1 MWRIER
7 VEETGSTNDDVA
19 PRLGADE
26 AGLVRV
32 AGVQTAGRGRRA
44 GRTWIAPRGS
54 GLTFTT
60 ALPRALAPHA
70 LWCVTFWASLAIR
83 EAVARVTSV
92 TLDLVWPNDLLL
104 DGRKCCGILCVSRV
118 EGERAWV
125 GVGSGINVL
134 RPRDA
139 SLLEGI
145 APTPAFLSDVA
156 GNVDHARLLD
166 AILNAYAAGLDELD
180 HPTAVARRWE
190 REARLEGTPYEL
202 LLDEESTPRR
212 VIARRIATD
221 GSLIVHEGG
230 RERAVSLADARVVR

>member
-19 PRLGADE
+19 SRLGADE

-60 ALPRALAPHA
+60 ALPRALPPHA

-83 EAVARVTSV
+83 QAITRVTSIA
-92 TLDLVWPNDLLL
+92 LDLVWPNDLLL

-139 SLLEGI
+139 GLLEGVVP
-145 APTPAFLSDVA
+145 APAFLSDAA
-156 GNVDHARLLD
+156 GNVDPARLLD
-166 AILNAYAAGLDELD
+166 AVLDIYAANLPELD
-180 HPTAVARRWE
+180 RPAEVARRWE

-212 VIARRIATD
+212 VIARRIAAD
-221 GSLIVHEGG
+221 GSLIVHDGG
-230 RERAVSLADARVVR
+230 RERAVSLADARALR